1 MTMATTIGWKVGG
14 AQPRG
19 GAAAA
24 ITIINY
30 GQVMVVVVQS
40 IVNTYR
46 CWCCWCCCCL
56 LVCVVVCS
64 VCRWL
69 VVAVCFWC
77 LKFSNGQNT
86 LTTVVTRGVIALMD
100 KYHL

>member
-40 IVNTYR
+40 IVNTYH
-46 CWCCWCCCCL
+46 CWCCCCL

-86 LTTVVTRGVIALMD
+86 L
-100 KYHL
+100 KYRYAWSHSTYGQVSSLNG